1 VFLVALTGGIAAG
14 KSTVAAALARHGA
27 VVIDADAVARE
38 VVEPGTPALAEIRST
53 FGDDVLDAEGALD
66 RPKLGSVV
74 FGHPEKL
81 KLLNEIVHP
90 AVKARVRE
98 ALERIESETPDA
110 VVVYDVPLLVEAQ
123 VDHPWDL
130 VVVVLADTQ
139 SRLRRLVEERGLDEQ
154 HAIQRIQQQA
164 TDDERLAV
172 ADVVIHGDISLEETV
187 RQAENV
193 WQQIQLALKGR
204 A

>member
-1 VFLVALTGGIAAG
+1 MFLVALTGGIAAG